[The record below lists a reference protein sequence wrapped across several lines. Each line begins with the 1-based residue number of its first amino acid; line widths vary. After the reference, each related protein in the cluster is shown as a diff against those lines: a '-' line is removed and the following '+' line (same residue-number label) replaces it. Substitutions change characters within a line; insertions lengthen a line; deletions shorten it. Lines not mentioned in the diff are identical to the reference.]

1 MDTLTQEQM
10 EELQAPSEE
19 DQEKAEL
26 EKRIELL
33 EMSRLNLRVT
43 PVVFDRLL
51 KQAEFFGVSV
61 EEHCVTILEE
71 SLVQQ
76 IGKATITAPSVIG
89 QTVQKKVMGPS
100 INSTV
105 QRG

>member
-10 EELQAPSEE
+10 EELNAPSAEE
-19 DQEKAEL
+19 EKAEL

-51 KQAEFFGVSV
+51 KQAEFHGISV
-61 EEHCVTILEE
+61 EEHAVGIIEQ

-76 IGKATITAPSVIG
+76 VGRPVINAPSVIG
-89 QTVQKKVMGPS
+89 QTPQQKVKGPS
-100 INSTV
+100 LTPLV